1 MSNPVSL
8 QPDETPR
15 VSDESSS
22 FAELLAEF
30 ERGRPAEAPL
40 GEVLEGIVVRAGE
53 EGVLVDIGRKRE
65 GILPAELFRGP
76 EGNLRVRAGDRLTV
90 AVTGRSPEG
99 YYALSTVRV
108 KRPTDWSALEQ
119 AYSSGSVIA
128 GTVREVVKGGL
139 SVDVGVRAFLPASR
153 SGTRDAAEMEA
164 LVGQEIRCKII
175 QLDTVKEDVVV
186 DRRVVLEE
194 EAAAARD
201 RRFSSLQEGDVLTGV
216 VRSLTDFGAFVDLGG
231 VDGLLHVTDLA
242 WTRVNKPSD
251 VLTEGEAIEVKVLKI
266 DRDNRRISLGRK
278 QLVPDPWSLAEQK
291 YPPGTRVRGKVVR
304 LADFGAFV
312 EVEPGVDGL
321 IHVSEMSWSKKQR
334 KPSEILRAGETVE
347 AAVLSVNAAERR
359 LSLGL
364 KQVLGDPWD
373 TVEERHPAGSIV
385 EGKITNLAKFGAF
398 VELEEGLEGMIHIAD
413 ISRSRQLKHPREA
426 LAEGQTV
433 RALVLGID
441 RERRRIRLGLKQ
453 LEPTPAD
460 EYIAEHKTGDV
471 VTGRV
476 VEVAGETAKI
486 ELGDGVSA
494 LCRTG
499 TARPQEA
506 GDAAGGAAKADLGQL
521 TAMLAAKWK
530 QGGPPRAAAAA
541 ALRAGEVRSFRITAL
556 DPGRRSIEVE
566 LAG

>member
-1 MSNPVSL
+1 MSNPVSR
-8 QPDETPR
+8 QPDETPS
-15 VSDESSS
+15 VSEESS

-30 ERGRPAEAPL
+30 ERQRPADAQP
-40 GEVLEGIVVRAGE
+40 GEVLEGIVVSAGE

-76 EGNLRVRAGDRLTV
+76 EGRLNVNIGDRLTV
-90 AVTGRSPEG
+90 AVTGRSAEG

-119 AYSSGSVIA
+119 ARLSGSVIA
-128 GTVREVVKGGL
+128 GTVREVIKGGL

-153 SGTRDAAEMEA
+153 SGARDAAEMEA
-164 LVGQEIRCKII
+164 LLGQEIRCKII
-175 QLDTVKEDVVV
+175 QLDTAKEDVVV

-194 EAAAARD
+194 EAAAARE
-201 RRFSSLQEGDVLTGV
+201 RRFSSLQEGDVVTGV
-216 VRSLTDFGAFVDLGG
+216 VRSLTDFGAFIDLGG
-231 VDGLLHVTDLA
+231 IDGLLHVTDMA
-242 WTRVNKPSD
+242 WTRVNKPSE
-251 VLTEGEAIEVKVLKI
+251 VLAEGETVEVKILKI
-266 DRDNRRISLGRK
+266 DRESRRISLGRK

-291 YPPGTRVRGKVVR
+291 YPAGTRVRGKVVR

-312 EVEPGVDGL
+312 ELEPGVDGL

-334 KPSEILRAGETVE
+334 KPSEILRAGEMVE
-347 AAVLSVNAAERR
+347 AVVLAVNAAERR
-359 LSLGL
+359 ASLGL
-364 KQVLGDPWD
+364 KQVLGDPWES
-373 TVEERHPAGSIV
+373 VEERHPPGSVV
-385 EGKITNLAKFGAF
+385 EGKVTNLAKFGAF
-398 VELEEGLEGMIHIAD
+398 VELGEGVEGMIHIGD
-413 ISRSRQLKHPREA
+413 ISGSRQLKHPREA
-426 LAEGQTV
+426 LEQGQTV

-471 VTGRV
+471 VSGRV

-486 ELGDGVSA
+486 ELGEGVAAVCRISA
-494 LCRTG
+494 ARTQDAEG
-499 TARPQEA
+499 AGATAGR
-506 GDAAGGAAKADLGQL
+506 ADLGQL

-530 QGGPPRAAAAA
+530 QGSSPRTATAAG
-541 ALRAGEVRSFRITAL
+541 LRAGQVRSFRITAL

-566 LAG
+566 PAN

>member
-1 MSNPVSL
+1 MNNPVSPE
-8 QPDETPR
+8 PDETLSVP
-15 VSDESSS
+15 EETS

-30 ERGRPAEAPL
+30 EKRRPAEAQP
-40 GEVLEGIVVRAGE
+40 GEVLEGIVVSAGE

-65 GILPAELFRGP
+65 GILPPESFRDAG
-76 EGNLRVRAGDRLTV
+76 GGLTVHAGDRLTV
-90 AVTGRSPEG
+90 VVTGRSPEG

-119 AYSSGSVIA
+119 AHASGSVIA

-139 SVDVGVRAFLPASR
+139 AVDVGVRAFLPASR
-153 SGTRDAAEMEA
+153 SGARDAAEMEA

-175 QLDTVKEDVVV
+175 QLDTAKEDVVV

-194 EAAAARD
+194 EAAAARE
-201 RRFSSLQEGDVLTGV
+201 RRFSSLEEGEVVTGV
-216 VRSLTDFGAFVDLGG
+216 VRSITDFGAFVDLGG
-231 VDGLLHVTDLA
+231 IDGLLHVTDLA

-251 VLTEGEAIEVKVLKI
+251 VLSEGEAIEVKILKI
-266 DRDNRRISLGRK
+266 DRENRRISLGRK

-291 YPPGTRVRGKVVR
+291 YPPGTRVRGTVMR

-334 KPSEILRAGETVE
+334 KPSEILRAGEAVE
-347 AAVLSVNAAERR
+347 AVVLAVNAAERR

-364 KQVLGDPWD
+364 KQVLGDPWE
-373 TVEERHPAGSIV
+373 TIEERHPAGSIV
-385 EGKITNLAKFGAF
+385 EGKVTNLAKFGAF
-398 VELEEGLEGMIHIAD
+398 VELEEGIEGMIHIAD
-413 ISRSRQLKHPREA
+413 ISSSRQIKHPREA

-460 EYIAEHKTGDV
+460 EYIAEHKRGDV

-476 VEVAGETAKI
+476 VEVTGETAKI

-494 LCRTG
+494 LCRMSA
-499 TARPQEA
+499 ARAQEDEGA
-506 GDAAGGAAKADLGQL
+506 GAVAGKADLGQL

-530 QGGPPRAAAAA
+530 QGRAPRAAAA

-566 LAG
+566 LAN